1 MADEPISALTLFTS
15 YSTADEV
22 EILDVSDTTF
32 AATGTN
38 KRIQFSTLLSMAGVG
53 SGGLTSVG
61 LSAPSWLTVSNSPL
75 TANGTLNVTATTGE
89 MANEFLATPSW
100 TTGAVGLRAIT
111 TTDLPSAVVLTTG
124 TYASPAWLTAI
135 SGGIVSGN
143 IAGSATSDVTLAPGS
158 STRNVIQ
165 PTADFKPL
173 ILKGSSGQSS
183 NLQEWQN
190 NSGTALASMDASGNF
205 QDSPYTASK
214 AFTIIFA
221 NGVANQKADLYMTGT
236 QMLTGYLDVALSST
250 FQFGNAGGVLVSV
263 RRKMHL
269 SLIFLEFL
277 SEMDLEVLGLP
288 SKISAE
294 RAVLRVLSEESSR
307 ECPMRIAFDPQR
319 RFDCPPVLEVRL
331 NTSCRDEIIPILKGL
346 QHIYSQP
353 ELRDELLDAVAQDV
367 NGTSSADLGRP
378 GMTYWSILVLG
389 AVRLGCNFDY
399 DRLQNLAEE
408 HRSLRQV
415 MGIGGWCDD
424 PTFDWRC
431 LRDNICLLSPDTI
444 ERVNHLIVAEGH
456 RLVPEAAETVRGDSF
471 VPATNIHYPTDS
483 SLIGDGLRTIVPLA
497 VRLARLLGLGGW
509 RQRKHLL
516 RTVKKQLRAIN
527 KIAKGKGRDFP
538 KRLQDGYRTLLDLAD
553 RILAR
558 ALELLDPALISIA
571 PSAAASR
578 INMLKEKL
586 TDYLN
591 MTIHVCDLARRRVLE
606 GERIDNSEKLFS
618 LFEPHT
624 ELIIRGKVPQ
634 PLEFGHRVLVIEDG
648 AGFVCHYAIL
658 PRGAEDSEVL
668 VEEMKQA
675 QQRLNGRIR
684 RASFD
689 RGFHSPENQRELVK
703 LVEQPCL
710 PKPGHVQAQR
720 QEQEATV
727 EFRQARRRH
736 PGIESAIGALQSGN
750 GLDRCRDKTFGGY
763 CRYVGLGIL
772 GRNLQVLGKLLIG
785 RGAEV
790 RGGAVAARPHRGL
803 SWSARP
809 QRRGGTMASTPW

>member
-1 MADEPISALTLFTS
+1 
-15 YSTADEV
+15 
-22 EILDVSDTTF
+22 
-32 AATGTN
+32 
-38 KRIQFSTLLSMAGVG
+38 
-53 SGGLTSVG
+53 
-61 LSAPSWLTVSNSPL
+61 
-75 TANGTLNVTATTGE
+75 
-89 MANEFLATPSW
+89 
-100 TTGAVGLRAIT
+100 
-111 TTDLPSAVVLTTG
+111 
-124 TYASPAWLTAI
+124 
-135 SGGIVSGN
+135 
-143 IAGSATSDVTLAPGS
+143 
-158 STRNVIQ
+158 
-165 PTADFKPL
+165 
-173 ILKGSSGQSS
+173 
-183 NLQEWQN
+183 
-190 NSGTALASMDASGNF
+190 
-205 QDSPYTASK
+205 
-214 AFTIIFA
+214 
-221 NGVANQKADLYMTGT
+221 
-236 QMLTGYLDVALSST
+236 
-250 FQFGNAGGVLVSV
+250 
-263 RRKMHL
+263 
-269 SLIFLEFL
+269 
-277 SEMDLEVLGLP
+277 
-288 SKISAE
+288 
-294 RAVLRVLSEESSR
+294 
-307 ECPMRIAFDPQR
+307 MRIAFDPQR

-424 PTFDWRC
+424 QTFDWRC

-606 GERIDNSEKLFS
+606 GEQIDNSEKLFS

-750 GLDRCRDKTFGGY
+750 GLDRCRDKNFGGY

-772 GRNLQVLGKLLIG
+772 GRNLQVLGKLLIA

>member
-1 MADEPISALTLFTS
+1 
-15 YSTADEV
+15 
-22 EILDVSDTTF
+22 
-32 AATGTN
+32 
-38 KRIQFSTLLSMAGVG
+38 
-53 SGGLTSVG
+53 
-61 LSAPSWLTVSNSPL
+61 
-75 TANGTLNVTATTGE
+75 
-89 MANEFLATPSW
+89 
-100 TTGAVGLRAIT
+100 
-111 TTDLPSAVVLTTG
+111 
-124 TYASPAWLTAI
+124 
-135 SGGIVSGN
+135 
-143 IAGSATSDVTLAPGS
+143 
-158 STRNVIQ
+158 
-165 PTADFKPL
+165 
-173 ILKGSSGQSS
+173 
-183 NLQEWQN
+183 
-190 NSGTALASMDASGNF
+190 
-205 QDSPYTASK
+205 
-214 AFTIIFA
+214 
-221 NGVANQKADLYMTGT
+221 
-236 QMLTGYLDVALSST
+236 
-250 FQFGNAGGVLVSV
+250 
-263 RRKMHL
+263 MHL

-424 PTFDWRC
+424 QTFDWRC

-586 TDYLN
+586 TDYIN

-624 ELIIRGKVPQ
+624 QLIIRGKVPQ

-772 GRNLQVLGKLLIG
+772 GRNLQVLGKLLI
-785 RGAEV
+785 
-790 RGGAVAARPHRGL
+790 AREDPKCEAGQ
-803 SWSARP
+803 S
-809 QRRGGTMASTPW
+809 RRGRNAA

>member
-1 MADEPISALTLFTS
+1 
-15 YSTADEV
+15 
-22 EILDVSDTTF
+22 
-32 AATGTN
+32 
-38 KRIQFSTLLSMAGVG
+38 
-53 SGGLTSVG
+53 
-61 LSAPSWLTVSNSPL
+61 
-75 TANGTLNVTATTGE
+75 
-89 MANEFLATPSW
+89 
-100 TTGAVGLRAIT
+100 
-111 TTDLPSAVVLTTG
+111 
-124 TYASPAWLTAI
+124 
-135 SGGIVSGN
+135 
-143 IAGSATSDVTLAPGS
+143 
-158 STRNVIQ
+158 
-165 PTADFKPL
+165 
-173 ILKGSSGQSS
+173 
-183 NLQEWQN
+183 
-190 NSGTALASMDASGNF
+190 
-205 QDSPYTASK
+205 
-214 AFTIIFA
+214 
-221 NGVANQKADLYMTGT
+221 
-236 QMLTGYLDVALSST
+236 
-250 FQFGNAGGVLVSV
+250 
-263 RRKMHL
+263 MHL

-424 PTFDWRC
+424 QTFDWRC

-538 KRLQDGYRTLLDLAD
+538 KRLQDG
-553 RILAR
+553 
-558 ALELLDPALISIA
+558 
-571 PSAAASR
+571 
-578 INMLKEKL
+578 
-586 TDYLN
+586 
-591 MTIHVCDLARRRVLE
+591 
-606 GERIDNSEKLFS
+606 
-618 LFEPHT
+618 
-624 ELIIRGKVPQ
+624 
-634 PLEFGHRVLVIEDG
+634 
-648 AGFVCHYAIL
+648 
-658 PRGAEDSEVL
+658 
-668 VEEMKQA
+668 
-675 QQRLNGRIR
+675 
-684 RASFD
+684 
-689 RGFHSPENQRELVK
+689 
-703 LVEQPCL
+703 
-710 PKPGHVQAQR
+710 
-720 QEQEATV
+720 
-727 EFRQARRRH
+727 
-736 PGIESAIGALQSGN
+736 
-750 GLDRCRDKTFGGY
+750 
-763 CRYVGLGIL
+763 
-772 GRNLQVLGKLLIG
+772 
-785 RGAEV
+785 
-790 RGGAVAARPHRGL
+790 
-803 SWSARP
+803 
-809 QRRGGTMASTPW
+809 